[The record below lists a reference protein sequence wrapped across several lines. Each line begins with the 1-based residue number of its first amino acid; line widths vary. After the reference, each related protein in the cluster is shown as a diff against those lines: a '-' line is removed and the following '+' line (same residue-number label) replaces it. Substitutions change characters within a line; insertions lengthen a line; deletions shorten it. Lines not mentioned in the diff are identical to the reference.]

1 MSPGTDSKE
10 SIPPAYV
17 AYAGIFKKTIHGW
30 ARNRVGIGLSY
41 RSAAGYTAWQNWF
54 LGIDLLGFSKSLKMP
69 ALACRYD
76 NPIPTWVL
84 ARIDCLK
91 IPAQTTAE
99 TTQAYSIY
107 TQQAICK
114 CPYLKINI

>member
-1 MSPGTDSKE
+1 MG
-10 SIPPAYV
+10 
-17 AYAGIFKKTIHGW
+17 

-41 RSAAGYTAWQNWF
+41 RSAAGYTAWQKWF
-54 LGIDLLGFSKSLKMP
+54 LGIDLLGFSKSLIMR

-76 NPIPTWVL
+76 NLIPTWVP
-84 ARIDCLK
+84 APIDCLK

-99 TTQAYSIY
+99 KHMRTLRIY
-107 TQQAICK
+107 NQREICK